1 VITAEQRVK
10 LMELLDM
17 AKLIKNYFPKKA
29 VEISATLELL
39 RDIMED
45 TREEIKKQ
53 IMLLFDK
60 GLHEDMIPHNQLAAA
75 MLIYMQRLQEI
86 QAALELGEQ
95 FRVGTEKDKKL
106 RLPDYKAYE
115 VDPELVHTLQESF
128 THTRPAA
135 FELMNQ
141 RFEVKTWHEMLI
153 KTCEFL
159 FDLDHER
166 FVSFQ
171 YDSEMRGRKKK
182 IFTTNPLDNRKP
194 HRIKDSGIFV
204 ETNLSANSIRDLI
217 IKLLQKYNIKLSD
230 FKVFLRADYS
240 SLH

>member
-75 MLIYMQRLQEI
+75 MLLYMQRLQEI
-86 QAALELGEQ
+86 QALWNWVNNLEWVQ
-95 FRVGTEKDKKL
+95 K
-106 RLPDYKAYE
+106 
-115 VDPELVHTLQESF
+115 
-128 THTRPAA
+128 
-135 FELMNQ
+135 
-141 RFEVKTWHEMLI
+141 
-153 KTCEFL
+153 
-159 FDLDHER
+159 
-166 FVSFQ
+166 
-171 YDSEMRGRKKK
+171 
-182 IFTTNPLDNRKP
+182 
-194 HRIKDSGIFV
+194 RIKNYDFQI
-204 ETNLSANSIRDLI
+204 IRLMRLI
-217 IKLLQKYNIKLSD
+217 QN
-230 FKVFLRADYS
+230 
-240 SLH
+240 